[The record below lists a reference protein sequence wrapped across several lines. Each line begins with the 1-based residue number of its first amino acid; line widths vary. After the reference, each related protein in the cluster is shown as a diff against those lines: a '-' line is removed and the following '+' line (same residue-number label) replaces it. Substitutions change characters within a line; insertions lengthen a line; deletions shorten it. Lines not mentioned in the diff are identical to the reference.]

1 MDLYQPPAAVNAV
14 AWSPDGNYISMC
26 GGWEGQSASFDMY
39 QYASGSWSRIWQK
52 TTSTSC
58 ASTTFSA
65 DGSQVVAGMYWYQTD
80 GNTARV
86 YESNT
91 GNQVDS
97 FSGPRPGG
105 CSSGNNNQCGVMYGI
120 AWSPDS
126 THIVANGR
134 NDEGIYFWFADIDE
148 DNDGYNTTDQGD
160 GVVDAFPS
168 DGTQWDDTDGDGYGD
183 NPAPANEPD
192 ECITTPGTSTEDR
205 YGCPDAD
212 GDGWSDAGDWAPNDS
227 TQWVDADE
235 DGYGDNY
242 LFELDEYQL
251 HVNQAGDAFPND
263 PTQWNDTDGDGYG
276 DNYDNASW
284 DTYRPAIW
292 PGLLLDQANQPDAF
306 PLERTQHMDSDG
318 DWIGDN
324 PNGDPA
330 DACPYAYG
338 NSQYDRLGCPDA
350 DGDGYSDPTANWPST
365 TDCFGA
371 DAFPD
376 DPTQWC
382 DEDNDGFG
390 SNPDGNNADDC
401 PSNAGSS
408 TIDRLGCADRD
419 GDGYSN
425 AVTRSPTTLR
435 SGRTATVTTVAT
447 TPRATTPTP
456 SPMTPASGRT
466 ATVTATATT
475 RAASTAMPSPPTPR
489 SGAMRT
495 ATATGTTPTGTPAMF
510 ARLTTVNRKLN

>member
-1 MDLYQPPAAVNAV
+1 M
-14 AWSPDGNYISMC
+14 
-26 GGWEGQSASFDMY
+26 
-39 QYASGSWSRIWQK
+39 
-52 TTSTSC
+52 
-58 ASTTFSA
+58 
-65 DGSQVVAGMYWYQTD
+65 
-80 GNTARV
+80 
-86 YESNT
+86 
-91 GNQVDS
+91 
-97 FSGPRPGG
+97 
-105 CSSGNNNQCGVMYGI
+105 
-120 AWSPDS
+120 
-126 THIVANGR
+126 
-134 NDEGIYFWFADIDE
+134 
-148 DNDGYNTTDQGD
+148 
-160 GVVDAFPS
+160 
-168 DGTQWDDTDGDGYGD
+168 
-183 NPAPANEPD
+183 
-192 ECITTPGTSTEDR
+192 
-205 YGCPDAD
+205 
-212 GDGWSDAGDWAPNDS
+212 
-227 TQWVDADE
+227 
-235 DGYGDNY
+235 
-242 LFELDEYQL
+242 
-251 HVNQAGDAFPND
+251 NQAGDAFPND

-425 AVTRSPTTLR
+425 AGDPFPDD
-435 SGRTATVTTVAT
+435 ATQWL
-447 TPRATTPTP
+447 
-456 SPMTPASGRT
+456 S
-466 ATVTATATT
+466 
-475 RAASTAMPSPPTPR
+475 
-489 SGAMRT
+489 
-495 ATATGTTPTGTPAMF
+495 
-510 ARLTTVNRKLN
+510 LIHI